1 MFSNLILST
10 ILAIS
15 FGLIMVVL
23 LTVAGVDFQRIFG
36 ITEKT
41 DSSGRRLNGNAAAY
55 ELNATLLESVRL
67 MRNALIFDGDDK
79 VKAQIASLRKTQAE
93 RKEYLDFL
101 ERCAIANR
109 GRNLLAAIALVHKVY
124 VGSEDAFI
132 GLVEAGQMEEA
143 KAELLSRACPAQ
155 WSYIEAV
162 NALIQFQE
170 ANAGRERAMLG
181 RRS

>member
-1 MFSNLILST
+1 MFSNLILSS

-15 FGLIMVVL
+15 FGLLMVLL

-41 DSSGRRLNGNAAAY
+41 ASIGRRLDGTAAAY
-55 ELNATLLESVRL
+55 ALNATLLESVRL

-79 VKAQIASLRKTQAE
+79 VKAQIASLRETQAE
-93 RKEYLDFL
+93 RREYLDFL

-109 GRNLLAAIALVHKVY
+109 GRNLIAAIVLANKAFI
-124 VGSEDAFI
+124 GSEDAFI
-132 GLVEAGQMEEA
+132 RLVEADQMNDA
-143 KAELLSRACPAQ
+143 KVELLSRACPAQ
-155 WSYIEAV
+155 WNYIEAV

-170 ANAGRERAMLG
+170 ANAGSERAVLE